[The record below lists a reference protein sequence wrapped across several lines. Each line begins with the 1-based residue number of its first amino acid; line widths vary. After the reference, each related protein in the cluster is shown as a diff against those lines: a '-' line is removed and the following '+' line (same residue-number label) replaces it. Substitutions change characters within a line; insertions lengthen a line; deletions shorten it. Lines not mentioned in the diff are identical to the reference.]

1 MNIFFCHRL
10 DNLSG
15 WSTLSLNY
23 IAKFD
28 RSSSIIFCAKNNK
41 KLKIKQY
48 SILKD
53 PISYLKNPFLFFLDS
68 LKVIKILQ
76 ILYLKHKDL
85 NIHIL
90 VEPYIFFL
98 FFIKNF
104 FRKKIL
110 YCIGTYSNYFA
121 SSLKW
126 KFLFKFLFSRID
138 FLIFLSSYIR
148 SKVQNKI
155 IFKNPNQFILNPYIV
170 SNYKSNTQY
179 KNKNFLNILSVG
191 AIKKRK
197 GYLEIIKLIDSL
209 IKKYHVKIYYTIVGN
224 INERPYYNSI
234 VEFIIK
240 NKLSKFIK
248 IKTRVSNIKLN
259 NIYCNSDIFLLFS
272 QDYNYNVEGFGIVY
286 LEALSKGCSIM
297 ISKESGGKDLR
308 KFSKKFYVFDPKNLN
323 NISHKILEYYRLGGI
338 NRKNNIK
345 IFNRINSINEKK
357 LELFVKKFA

>member
-23 IAKFD
+23 IEKFE
-28 RSSSIIFCAKNNK
+28 RSSSIIFCSKNNK

-76 ILYLKHKDL
+76 ILYCKHKDL

-104 FRKKIL
+104 FRKKVF
-110 YCIGTYSNYFA
+110 YCIGTYSYYLA

-126 KFLFKFLFSRID
+126 KFLFKFLIYRID
-138 FLIFLSSYIR
+138 FLIFLSSYVKK
-148 SKVQNKI
+148 KVQNKI
-155 IFKNPNQFILNPYIV
+155 LFKNSNQFILNPYIV
-170 SNYKSNTQY
+170 SNYKSNIQY
-179 KNKNFLNILSVG
+179 KQKNFLNILSVG

-197 GYLEIIKLIDSL
+197 GYLEIIKLIDNL
-209 IKKYHVKIYYTIVGN
+209 VKKYQANIYLTIVGS
-224 INERPYYNSI
+224 INERPYYKSI
-234 VEFIIK
+234 IEFIVK
-240 NKLSKFIK
+240 NKLNKFVK
-248 IKTRVSNIKLN
+248 IKTRVSNVQLN
-259 NIYCNSDIFLLFS
+259 DIYCKSDIFLLFS
-272 QDYNYNVEGFGIVY
+272 KDYNYNVEGFGIVY
-286 LEALSKGCSIM
+286 LEALSKGCTIM

-308 KFSKKFYVFDPKNLN
+308 KFSKELYVFDPRNLN
-323 NISHKILEYYRLGGI
+323 SISDKILEYYRSGGV
-338 NRKNNIK
+338 NRMNNIK
-345 IFNRINSINEKK
+345 IFNRINSNNEKK
-357 LELFVKKFA
+357 LELFAKELV